1 MILKS
6 YIYTTLFYIIDINLI
21 YNSLQYQ
28 NHLGL
33 INKNYTLAKYCR
45 TYNARLDKNIKF
57 CNRPNPQQTTKTE
70 YEDLAGMFILMVN

>member
-1 MILKS
+1 M
-6 YIYTTLFYIIDINLI
+6 I

-57 CNRPNPQQTTKTE
+57 CYRPNPQQNKNR
-70 YEDLAGMFILMVN
+70 I

>member
-33 INKNYTLAKYCR
+33 IYKNYTLAKYCR
-45 TYNARLDKNIKF
+45 TYNARLDKNI
-57 CNRPNPQQTTKTE
+57 
-70 YEDLAGMFILMVN
+70 